1 MVIEHDS
8 SLRVRQCLHASRI
21 LFFVGIGL
29 TVAGGALEGS
39 DTASDAVTGVKLVKA
54 GYFIVIV
61 FLIFL
66 LAVQGYFWLH
76 FSRLSHTSR
85 TVCQ

>member
-1 MVIEHDS
+1 MIHAQE
-8 SLRVRQCLHASRI
+8 CANASRI
-21 LFFVGIGL
+21 LFFVGIEL
-29 TVAGGALEGS
+29 TIAGGALEGS

-54 GYFIVIV
+54 GYFIVVV
-61 FLIFL
+61 FFIFL